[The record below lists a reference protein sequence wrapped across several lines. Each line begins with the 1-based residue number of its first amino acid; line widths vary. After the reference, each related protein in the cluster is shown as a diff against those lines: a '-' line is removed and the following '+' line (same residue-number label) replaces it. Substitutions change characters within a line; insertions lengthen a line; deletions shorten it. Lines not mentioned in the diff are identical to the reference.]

1 MRTYSESELADAVI
15 ARMDQVNDPRFKQI
29 LASLVRHLH
38 AFAREVELTEAEWF
52 EGIKFLTAVGQKCDD
67 KRQEFILLSDVLGLS
82 SLVDMVNHRLPAG
95 ATESTVLGPFFVHG
109 APEFEADAD
118 LTRGAKI
125 PGEPTYVSGRITAV
139 DGKPVAD
146 ATIDVWQ
153 ARANGVYDIQEPDG
167 EFELR
172 GRIKAG
178 TDGRYAFRTF
188 KPTFYGVP
196 TDGPVG
202 MVLDKMGRHPMRPAH
217 LHMIVNAPGYQQVV
231 THVFVQGDPY
241 LESDTVFAVKPSLVA
256 EFRKVDSAAEAKTL
270 GLPNPFLRLDWDIK
284 LAPAGAGKT
293 RATIAASDTVK
304 A

>member
-1 MRTYSESELADAVI
+1 MRTYTESELADAVI
-15 ARMDQVNDPRFKQI
+15 ARMDKVQDPRFKQI
-29 LASLVRHLH
+29 LTSLVKHLH
-38 AFAREVELTEAEWF
+38 AFARDVELTEEEWF

-67 KRQEFILLSDVLGLS
+67 RRQEFILLSDILGLS
-82 SLVDMVNHRLPAG
+82 SLVNMVNHRLPAG

-109 APEFEADAD
+109 APEFENEAD
-118 LTRGAKI
+118 LTKGAKI
-125 PGEPTYVSGRITAV
+125 PGEQTYVTGRVTSV
-139 DGKPVAD
+139 DGKPVAN

-153 ARANGVYDIQEPDG
+153 ARANGVYDIQDPEC

-178 TDGRYAFRTF
+178 VDGRYAFRTY

-202 MVLDKMGRHPMRPAH
+202 VVLEKMGRHPMRPAH
-217 LHMIVNAPGYQQVV
+217 LHMIVNAPGYQQVI
-231 THVFVQGDPY
+231 THVFVRGDPY
-241 LESDTVFAVKPSLVA
+241 LESDAVFAVKPSLIA
-256 EFRKVDSAAEAKTL
+256 EFKKFDAPDEAKRL
-270 GLPNPFLRLDWDIK
+270 GLPNPFLRLDFDVK

>member
-1 MRTYSESELADAVI
+1 MRTYTESELADAVI
-15 ARMDQVNDPRFKQI
+15 ARMDKVQDPRFKQI
-29 LASLVRHLH
+29 LSSLVRHLH

-67 KRQEFILLSDVLGLS
+67 KRQEVILLSDVLGLS
-82 SLVDMVNHRLPAG
+82 SLVDMINHRLPAG

-109 APEFEADAD
+109 APEFETEAD

-139 DGKPVAD
+139 DGKPVAN
-146 ATIDVWQ
+146 ATVDVWQ
-153 ARANGVYDIQEPDG
+153 ARANGVYDIQDPAG

-172 GRIKAG
+172 GRIKAAA
-178 TDGRYAFRTF
+178 DGRYAFRTF

-202 MVLDKMGRHPMRPAH
+202 VVLDKMGRHPMRPAH
-217 LHMIVNAPGYQQVV
+217 LHMIVSAPGYQQVI
-231 THVFVQGDPY
+231 THVFVKGDPY
-241 LESDTVFAVKPSLVA
+241 LDSDTVFAVKPSLVG
-256 EFRKVDSAAEAKTL
+256 EFRNVDAPDEAKRL
-270 GLPNPFLRLDWDIK
+270 GIANPFLRLDFDVK
-284 LAPAGAGKT
+284 LAPAGAGRT
-293 RATIAASDTVK
+293 RATVAASDTVR